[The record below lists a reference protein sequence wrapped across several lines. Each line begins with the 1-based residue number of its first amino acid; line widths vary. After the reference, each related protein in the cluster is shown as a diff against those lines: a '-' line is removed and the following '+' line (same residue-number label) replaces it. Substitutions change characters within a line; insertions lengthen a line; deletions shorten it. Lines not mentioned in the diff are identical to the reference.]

1 MPPCRPLSLLALS
14 TTLFAIGCNRGAEPA
29 VEAPPPAEGA
39 AAPAAQAPEPAKTV
53 AKAPT
58 PPAKPADPGPG
69 TLLIGAARM
78 QQVDDADPK
87 RGQRL
92 ELAADGVITARG
104 SAMARLTP
112 DGRMIVDGTA
122 FLTLQKD
129 GTVHLKGK
137 PSGLRLE
144 PGGARAVVEDGFTP
158 RGPTPH
164 GRGYS
169 WFPVRIPV
177 VDDDPAMVTGLTDS
191 ARRLAELARHL
202 SQTRPTVG
210 RPIITGFSQGGMTSF
225 AVALHHPDAIR
236 AAVPIAGALPT
247 ALWRGRGG
255 PPIIAIHGDAD
266 RVVPYRRGRS
276 LVDALAARGL
286 PARLITLPGVAHRI
300 PPKARSA
307 VYDALAESLPSPGP

>member
-1 MPPCRPLSLLALS
+1 MGVAPGRFALLCLALGVV
-14 TTLFAIGCNRGAEPA
+14 LGARVDARPA
-29 VEAPPPAEGA
+29 PGSADRLTFIEQVTAGA
-39 AAPAAQAPEPAKTV
+39 APDAKLPMIIAVHGLGDRPE
-53 AKAPT
+53 
-58 PPAKPADPGPG
+58 
-69 TLLIGAARM
+69 RF
-78 QQVDDADPK
+78 
-87 RGQRL
+87 
-92 ELAADGVITARG
+92 
-104 SAMARLTP
+104 ARLMASFP
-112 DGRMIVDGTA
+112 VPARVIV
-122 FLTLQKD
+122 
-129 GTVHLKGK
+129 
-137 PSGLRLE
+137 
-144 PGGARAVVEDGFTP
+144 P

-210 RPIITGFSQGGMTSF
+210 RPIITGFSQGGMASF